1 MVELKEVRSKRDL
14 LRFIKFPFKLYKDDP
29 LFTAELI
36 HDQKVH
42 LSEKN
47 PFFRTATVK
56 LFVAYKD
63 GKPAGRVATILN
75 PAHNRYHK
83 ENILFFGLYE
93 ADKDIKVAEALMKR
107 VEKEAELINASA
119 IRGPMNLST
128 NEHCGFLVE
137 GFNDPPILMTPY
149 NPPYYNDQM
158 ESLGYRKCKD
168 LLAFITD
175 IPDELP
181 RKVYRASE
189 IAERSGIKVRRVRPE
204 RLVEELKIFQAIYN
218 EAWKDNW
225 GFVPISDDE
234 LIYMAKRL
242 KPIIKPELN
251 LIAEKGGEPVGF
263 LGMMPD
269 FNLVLRKMKGHINPC
284 SILKALY
291 YQRRI
296 EDLRLLL
303 LGVRP
308 EYRIRGVDA
317 LLFREGFKG
326 AKKYRRVEFSWILED
341 NLPVIRLVEMIGGR
355 KYKVFRIYEKGV
367 LSVEC

>member
-1 MVELKEVRSKRDL
+1 MIEVKEVRSSRDL
-14 LRFIKFPFKLYKDDP
+14 SRFIKLPFQLYKDDP

-47 PFFRTATVK
+47 PFFRIATIK
-56 LFVAYKD
+56 LFMAYKN
-63 GKPAGRVATILN
+63 GQPAGRVATIVN
-75 PAHNRYHK
+75 PIHNSYHN
-83 ENILFFGLYE
+83 ENVLFFGLYE
-93 ADKDIKVAEALMKR
+93 AVDELEVAQALMKR
-107 VEKEAELINASA
+107 VEKEADRIGVSA

-128 NEHCGFLVE
+128 NEHCGFLFE
-137 GFNDPPILMTPY
+137 GYNDPPILMTPY
-149 NPPYYNDQM
+149 NPSYYNDQM
-158 ESLGYRKCKD
+158 NALGYQKCKD
-168 LLAFITD
+168 LFAFITD
-175 IPDELP
+175 IPERLP
-181 RKVYRASE
+181 EKVYRASR
-189 IAERSGIKVRRVRPE
+189 IAERSGIRVRLINP
-204 RLVEELKIFQAIYN
+204 RKLVDELKIFQSIYN

-234 LIYMAKRL
+234 LLYMAKRL
-242 KPIIKPELN
+242 KPIIKAELN
-251 LIAEKGGEPVGF
+251 LIAEKDGEPVGF

-269 FNLVLRKMKGHINPC
+269 FNLVLRKMNGRINPC
-284 SILKALY
+284 SIVKAIY
-291 YQRRI
+291 YQNRI

-326 AKKYRRVEFSWILED
+326 AKRYKRVECSWILED

-355 KYKVFRIYEKGV
+355 KYKVFRIYQKDRV
-367 LSVEC
+367 

>member
-1 MVELKEVRSKRDL
+1 MVEIKEVRSRRDL

-47 PFFRTATVK
+47 PFFRTATIK
-56 LFVAYKD
+56 LFLAYKE
-63 GKPAGRVATILN
+63 GKPAGRVATIVN
-75 PAHNRYHK
+75 PAHNDYHNEK
-83 ENILFFGLYE
+83 VLFFGLYE
-93 ADKDIKVAEALMKR
+93 AVDDIDVAGALMDRVEAEASRLG
-107 VEKEAELINASA
+107 VSA
-119 IRGPMNLST
+119 VRGPMNLST
-128 NEHCGFLVE
+128 NEHCGFLIE
-137 GFNDPPILMTPY
+137 GYGEPPILMTPY
-149 NPPYYNDQM
+149 NPPYYNNQM
-158 ESLGYRKCKD
+158 ELLGYKKCKD

-175 IPDELP
+175 IPEELP
-181 RKVYRASE
+181 EKVYRASR
-189 IAERSGIKVRRVRPE
+189 IAERSGIRVRQINHR
-204 RLVEELKIFQAIYN
+204 RLIDELKIFQSIYN

-234 LIYMAKRL
+234 LLYMAKRL
-242 KPIIKPELN
+242 KPIIRPELN
-251 LIAEKGGEPVGF
+251 IIAEKNEVPVGF

-269 FNLVLRKMKGHINPC
+269 FNLVLRKMKGRINPC
-284 SILKALY
+284 SIVKALY
-291 YQRRI
+291 YQKRI

-308 EYRIRGVDA
+308 EYRLRGVDA

-326 AKKYRRVEFSWILED
+326 ARKYKRVELSWILED

-355 KYKVFRIYEKGV
+355 RYKVFRIYENR
-367 LSVEC
+367 L